1 MIVDIAV
8 PVKVPGSFHYFVEED
23 IAKTL
28 ELGAVLEV
36 PFGSRQLEG
45 FVLGLQENTD
55 IAANKIKSIT
65 QVVQLEPVFDEAMLK
80 FFKWVSEYY
89 CHPLGEVIATAVPKI
104 AWVNKKEKKSKPS
117 DLIARME
124 ETDFLP
130 AAKPSLTCE
139 QAHAVKTILNP
150 SDDKPVLIHGV
161 TGSGK
166 TEIYMSVLDSMV
178 ANGKTGLVLV
188 PEIALTPQLMN
199 RFSSRF
205 PGRVAVL
212 HSELTPKE
220 RTYVWKRIRNAQ
232 VDVVIGA
239 RSAVFAPLKNLGVII
254 VDEEHETSFKQED
267 SLRYHGR
274 DLAIVRASLSKAK
287 VVLGSATPSIESYY
301 HAKLGKYHYVELT
314 QRINKQEMPKTTIV
328 DLKDVETQFSAK
340 VPWLTQPLVLKIQK
354 ALERKQQVMLFLNRL
369 GYAHFLYCDDCGH
382 TWRCKN
388 CDVALTYYQN
398 PPSLKCHYCA
408 AIQKVPHVC
417 EACTGLKLTSIGL
430 GTEQVEKEIAKIF
443 PTAKVERLDR
453 GKIKDRKSL
462 ESLLSS
468 ISNREVD
475 IVIGTQM
482 MAKGHDF
489 PGIALV
495 GILVADASLNIPDF
509 RASERT
515 FQLIT
520 QVSGRA
526 GRADTLG
533 EVVVQTVNPLH
544 PVIHYASHHQTK
556 EFYDMELRM
565 RKEFGFP
572 PFNRLAMLRFQH
584 KDKNR
589 VEIFSYKVLS
599 VIKQEIE
606 ARGFK
611 SQVLGPSEAPL
622 SKLKNYFRWQAM
634 IKSESVKE
642 MQMLLRIANE
652 YVHKEKQSVQF
663 SVDVDPMNSL

>member
-1 MIVDIAV
+1 MIVDVAV
-8 PVKVPGSFHYFVEED
+8 PVKVPGSFHYQVDEATAE
-23 IAKTL
+23 TL
-28 ELGAVLEV
+28 QLGAILEV

-45 FVLGLQENTD
+45 FVLGVQSTTNVPADKL
-55 IAANKIKSIT
+55 KSIS
-65 QVVQLEPVFDEAMLK
+65 QVVQLDPVFDESMLK

-89 CHPLGEVIATAVPKI
+89 CHPLGEVIATAVPRI
-104 AWVNKKEKKSKPS
+104 AWLNKKEKKSKPS

-124 ETDFLP
+124 DTDVFQVP
-130 AAKPSLTCE
+130 KPQLTQE
-139 QAHAVKTILNP
+139 QSHAVKVILDP
-150 SDDKPVLIHGV
+150 LDDKPVLIHGV

-166 TEIYMSVLDSMV
+166 TEIYMSVLDSII
-178 ANGKTGLVLV
+178 ANGKTGIVLV

-199 RFSSRF
+199 RFSNRF
-205 PGRVAVL
+205 PGRVAVM
-212 HSELTPKE
+212 HSELTAKE
-220 RTYVWKRIRNAQ
+220 RSYVWKRIRTGQ
-232 VDVVIGA
+232 VDIVIGA

-267 SLRYHGR
+267 SLKYHGR
-274 DLAIVRASLSKAK
+274 DLAVVRAALCKSK
-287 VVLGSATPSIESYY
+287 VVLGSATPSIESYH
-301 HAKLGKYHYVELT
+301 HAKLGKYHYVELKE
-314 QRINKQEMPKTTIV
+314 RINKQEMPKTVIV
-328 DLKDVETQFSAK
+328 DLKDKEAQFSSK
-340 VPWLTQPLVLKIQK
+340 VPWLTQTLVLKVQK
-354 ALERKQQVMLFLNRL
+354 ALEKKQQVMLFLNRL
-369 GYAHFLYCDDCGH
+369 GFAHFLYCDDCGH

-398 PPSLKCHYCA
+398 PPLLKCHYCA
-408 AIQKVPHVC
+408 SVHKVPHVC
-417 EACTGLKLTSIGL
+417 EACNGLKLTSIGL
-430 GTEQVEKEIAKIF
+430 GTEQVEKEVAQIF
-443 PTAKVERLDR
+443 PHARIERLDR

-462 ESLLSS
+462 EALLTS

-526 GRADTLG
+526 GRAETLG
-533 EVVVQTVNPLH
+533 EVVIQTVNPLH
-544 PVIHYASHHQTK
+544 PVIHYAAHHQTK
-556 EFYDMELRM
+556 EFYDMELKM
-565 RKEFGFP
+565 RKQFGFP
-572 PFNRLAMLRFQH
+572 PFNRLAMLKFQH
-584 KDKNR
+584 KDKTK
-589 VEIFSYKVLS
+589 VELFSYKVLS
-599 VIKQEIE
+599 VIKQEI
-606 ARGFK
+606 ANRGFH

-622 SKLKNYFRWQAM
+622 SKIKNYFRWQAM

-652 YVHKEKQSVQF
+652 FVAKEKQSVQF
-663 SVDVDPMNSL
+663 AVDVDPMNSM